1 MRAHVFWFFLD
12 PDDFA
17 GVGMLVDGGGNF
29 RAQQR
34 VQLIQENNRGAG
46 VFATAALGAQLVAEF
61 AADDED
67 ALGVL
72 HFAVGNDG
80 KEAWLRELIEARGSI
95 WVAQHAFGSE
105 DDERLAPRAANLPAQ
120 EVKILR
126 GSGGLANLHVF
137 FARQLHEALDARAG
151 MLRPLPLVA
160 VREKHA

>member
-34 VQLIQENNRGAG
+34 VKLIQENNPGAG
-46 VFATAALGAQLVAEF
+46 VFAPASLGAKLVAEL

-80 KEAWLRELIEARGSI
+80 KKARLRELINARGS
-95 WVAQHAFGSE
+95 VGMAQHAFRGE
-105 DDERLAPRAANLPAQ
+105 NDEWFAPRATDLAAQ
-120 EVKILR
+120 QMKILR
-126 GSGGLANLHVF
+126 SGGRLANLYIF
-137 FARQLHEALDARAG
+137 FARELHKALDARAG
-151 MLRPLPLVA
+151 MLRPLAFVA
-160 VREKHA
+160 VR

>member
-46 VFATAALGAQLVAEF
+46 VFATAALGAQLVAEL

-72 HFAVGNDG
+72 HFTVGNDG
-80 KEAWLRELIEARGSI
+80 KEARSEEHTSELQSRQYL
-95 WVAQHAFGSE
+95 VC
-105 DDERLAPRAANLPAQ
+105 RLL
-120 EVKILR
+120 L
-126 GSGGLANLHVF
+126 
-137 FARQLHEALDARAG
+137 
-151 MLRPLPLVA
+151 
-160 VREKHA
+160 EKK